1 MKDLITQAR
10 AVEAR
15 FLTHKH
21 WDPEAADT
29 IAALCTALE
38 AAQAEVEA
46 FDKAENSYMRKAIEL
61 EAQMGAAPP
70 SIKLNKAEIQSGVSR
85 VRWAEGLIR
94 QLPEDHDGRN
104 SWLLNYSDAAPQ
116 AIVDALE
123 GKSK

>member
-1 MKDLITQAR
+1 MHTLTTQAK

-15 FLTHKH
+15 LRSKKV
-21 WDPEAADT
+21 WLGDKQMDQIADT

-38 AAQAEVEA
+38 AAQKDAE
-46 FDKAENSYMRKAIEL
+46 RL
-61 EAQMGAAPP
+61 

-104 SWLLNYSDAAPQ
+104 SWLLNYSDAVIKAQ
-116 AIVDALE
+116 GDAE
-123 GKSK
+123 EFVSVGKHLHKIKAQGDAK